1 MMIVGRLAF
10 AHVWIAPESPTMFIA
25 PSTNGI
31 VSLMRIIALTSG
43 QSIGKFD
50 PQIPQFVL
58 AIVAI
63 LAHNKPTIE
72 VVKYNIRP
80 LSSPR
85 TYKLKPIV
93 KTLVVHD
100 NLEIR
105 ASPFLV
111 SQYEFAHDPSR
122 SH

>member
-31 VSLMRIIALTSG
+31 VSLMRIQGHIWPIYRQRSQSLTP
-43 QSIGKFD
+43 D
-50 PQIPQFVL
+50 LVL
-58 AIVAI
+58 AIVAV
-63 LAHNKPTIE
+63 LARNKPTIE